1 MGLNER
7 VDQHGTMLRNLTI
20 NNFTLVKDLDI
31 EISPGMSV
39 VTGETGAGKS
49 IMLDALSLTLGS
61 RADSA
66 MIALDTN
73 RAEINATFDV
83 TTNHEA
89 QRWLNERELSDDNV
103 CILRRVLTSDG
114 RSRGFINGVPS
125 TLADMQD
132 LGNLLAD
139 IHSQHE
145 HQSLLK
151 PDTHRRLL
159 DEFGV
164 HNALLSK
171 VQRYYQDYVQKQDR
185 LRVLVGSDSE
195 GTARLQLLQYQIEEL
210 AGHNL
215 SETLNLEQE
224 QRRLAN
230 AESIL
235 SNCHEAIDLC
245 RDNDGNNVSA
255 MLIRTL
261 DQLTAVDDP
270 ALLAVIEMLT
280 SSQIQV
286 EEAINDLAS
295 IADNFSADPG
305 RLMEVEDR
313 LSSIYDLARKHR
325 VAPTELDDLQTKIQE
340 EIASLEHADVEIETL
355 QRELLEIDAHY
366 QKAAALLSKARQ
378 KSSAVLEQAV
388 CNKLADLGMG
398 GSTFSI
404 LLKAKKEPLH
414 LHGSE
419 DIEFLVSTNPKQ
431 PVRPLARVASGG
443 ELSRISLAIQVVTA
457 NTSRVPT
464 LVFDEVDVG
473 IGGAIAEVVGS
484 LLRHLG
490 ESAQIIC
497 VTHLPQVAAQGHH
510 HLHVTKDNE
519 REPMVNIEDLTGADR
534 ISEVARMLGG
544 IKITDQSLAHAE
556 QMLANIS

>member
-1 MGLNER
+1 
-7 VDQHGTMLRNLTI
+7 
-20 NNFTLVKDLDI
+20 
-31 EISPGMSV
+31 
-39 VTGETGAGKS
+39 
-49 IMLDALSLTLGS
+49 
-61 RADSA
+61 
-66 MIALDTN
+66 
-73 RAEINATFDV
+73 
-83 TTNHEA
+83 
-89 QRWLNERELSDDNV
+89 
-103 CILRRVLTSDG
+103 
-114 RSRGFINGVPS
+114 
-125 TLADMQD
+125 
-132 LGNLLAD
+132 
-139 IHSQHE
+139 
-145 HQSLLK
+145 
-151 PDTHRRLL
+151 
-159 DEFGV
+159 
-164 HNALLSK
+164 
-171 VQRYYQDYVQKQDR
+171 
-185 LRVLVGSDSE
+185 
-195 GTARLQLLQYQIEEL
+195 
-210 AGHNL
+210 
-215 SETLNLEQE
+215 
-224 QRRLAN
+224 
-230 AESIL
+230 
-235 SNCHEAIDLC
+235 
-245 RDNDGNNVSA
+245 
-255 MLIRTL
+255 
-261 DQLTAVDDP
+261 
-270 ALLAVIEMLT
+270 
-280 SSQIQV
+280 
-286 EEAINDLAS
+286 
-295 IADNFSADPG
+295 
-305 RLMEVEDR
+305 

-497 VTHLPQVAAQGHH
+497 VTHLPQVAAPSPSRHQG
-510 HLHVTKDNE
+510 
-519 REPMVNIEDLTGADR
+519 
-534 ISEVARMLGG
+534 
-544 IKITDQSLAHAE
+544 Q
-556 QMLANIS
+556 

>member
-1 MGLNER
+1 
-7 VDQHGTMLRNLTI
+7 MLRNLTI
-20 NNFTLVKDLDI
+20 SNFTLVKDLDI

-39 VTGETGAGKS
+39 VSGETGAGKS

-61 RADSA
+61 RADTA
-66 MIALDTN
+66 MIALDTK

-83 TTNHEA
+83 TANQEA
-89 QRWLNERELSDDNV
+89 QGWLKERELSDDKV
-103 CILRRVLTSDG
+103 CILRRVLTTDG

-159 DEFGV
+159 DEFGA
-164 HNALLSK
+164 HNALRSK
-171 VQRYYQDYVQKQDR
+171 VQRYYRDYVQKHNR
-185 LRVLVGSDSE
+185 LQALAGSDNSSTS
-195 GTARLQLLQYQIEEL
+195 GLQLLQYQIDEL
-210 AGHNL
+210 NGHNL
-215 SETLNLEQE
+215 GETLDLEQE
-224 QRRLAN
+224 QKRLAN

-235 SNCHEAIDLC
+235 SHCHEAIGLC
-245 RDNDGNNVSA
+245 RDNDTNNVSA
-255 MLIRTL
+255 MLTRAV
-261 DQLTAVDDP
+261 DQLAAIDDP
-270 ALLAVIEMLT
+270 ALRGVIEMLT

-286 EEAINDLAS
+286 EEATNDLVS
-295 IADNFSADPG
+295 IAANFTVDPQ
-305 RLMEVEDR
+305 RLKEIEDG
-313 LSSIYDLARKHR
+313 LSFIYDLARKHR
-325 VAPTELDDLQTKIQE
+325 VAPTDLVDLQTRIQKKITD
-340 EIASLEHADVEIETL
+340 LEHVDVEIETL
-355 QRELLEIDAHY
+355 QNELLEIDTHY
-366 QKAAALLSKARQ
+366 QKAAVSLSKARQ
-378 KSSAVLEQAV
+378 KSSVVLEQAV
-388 CNKLADLGMG
+388 CEKLADLGMDG
-398 GSTFSI
+398 ATFSV
-404 LLKAKKEPLH
+404 LLKPRKEHLH
-414 LHGSE
+414 LHGLE

-431 PVRPLARVASGG
+431 PARPLARVASGG

-457 NTSRVPT
+457 NTSRIPT

-510 HLHVTKDNE
+510 HLQVTKNSE
-519 REPMVNIEDLTGADR
+519 REQMINIEDLTGTVR
-534 ISEVARMLGG
+534 ISEIARMLGG
-544 IKITDQSLAHAE
+544 IEITDQSLAHAE
-556 QMLANIS
+556 QMLADVS